1 MKIESPPKPS
11 YVIYGFTLGT
21 GSFAAPRKRRV
32 HSQPCPPSPHPS
44 SLPPAAASTTPP
56 D

>member
-1 MKIESPPKPS
+1 MKSESPPKPS

-32 HSQPCPPSPHPS
+32 HSRPCPPSPHPS
-44 SLPPAAASTTPP
+44 SLPSAATPTTPT